1 MEALIGL
8 DKDTVKEILT
18 KRYPD
23 MHIKL
28 QKHGGFYPE
37 IFYKNTIIVE
47 YDTDN
52 KVVEVDIQGEPGTNN
67 AFENEEET
75 VEVYVLDRKTGERQY
90 ENPIQVYT
98 NALNSGQRRV
108 ARVGYRECI
117 SLDKY
122 ELVRADTLTDLPPM
136 KAKRVV
142 TFEDD
147 LPKKSG
153 HVIIGPKDPKI
164 NMRTFT

>member
-18 KRYPD
+18 KRYPHMD
-23 MHIKL
+23 IDTRRYGD
-28 QKHGGFYPE
+28 GGE
-37 IFYKNTIIVE
+37 DIFVENTIIVE

-52 KVVEVDIQGEPGTNN
+52 KVVDVDIQGEPGTNN

-90 ENPIQVYT
+90 ENPIRVYT

-122 ELVRADTLTDLPPM
+122 ELVRADTLTDLPPV
-136 KAKRVV
+136 KAKRMV
-142 TFEDD
+142 TFEDN